1 MILLVISLN
10 NNIHYQNSINI
21 FLVINLTFSQ
31 EDRKQIHVKYI
42 SSEKAAIVSV
52 LEPVFVLL
60 SGIILLGE
68 TVSVMQIFGTI
79 IILSG
84 AVITLFSKNSTNQK

>member
-1 MILLVISLN
+1 MAIICTALPILLL
-10 NNIHYQNSINI
+10 
-21 FLVINLTFSQ
+21 LKGL
-31 EDRKQIHVKYI
+31 KYI